1 MVLHSFFNS
10 VPYNIYKKIF
20 FALVCDQKR
29 IHVHNVIPHYQ
40 CFEQALMTKNGTV
53 SSDHAYLIVL
63 TRQIYHMT
71 VTCRDIDASEF
82 ARIYCAVMTAM
93 AGSERLHCVHLLL
106 LSSVSLLLP
115 ATVLGEPCPA
125 DACPDLSSHDI
136 DLSPLRG

>member
-10 VPYNIYKKIF
+10 VPYNIYKIF
-20 FALVCDQKR
+20 FALVCDQ
-29 IHVHNVIPHYQ
+29 NVYMYTESHHITI
-40 CFEQALMTKNGTV
+40 EQALMTKNGTV

-82 ARIYCAVMTAM
+82 DCAVMTAM
-93 AGSERLHCVHLLL
+93 AGSERLHCVRLLL